1 MEQLDRF
8 IKAQE
13 NTYLVALNEI
23 KNGRKQSHWMWYIF
37 PQIKGLGMSETSR
50 YYGIDG
56 EEEAK
61 AYLDNEI
68 LESRLREITSELLK
82 LNIDNPVDIFGTIDA
97 MKLKSSMT
105 LFDYVSDYKIFSQVL
120 NKYYNGEID
129 EKTILLCEKRKKLVY
144 KKQQNFY

>member
-1 MEQLDRF
+1 MEQLNRF

-13 NTYLVALNEI
+13 NTYLVALKEI

-144 KKQQNFY
+144 KK

>member
-13 NTYLVALNEI
+13 NNYLVALNEI

-68 LESRLREITSELLK
+68 LGSRLREITSELLK

-97 MKLKSSMT
+97 IKLKSSMT
-105 LFDYVSDYKIFSQVL
+105 LFDYVSDDKIFSQVL

-144 KKQQNFY
+144 KK

>member
-1 MEQLDRF
+1 MGQLDRF

-13 NTYLVALNEI
+13 NTYLVALKEI

-68 LESRLREITSELLK
+68 LGSRLREITSELLK

-97 MKLKSSMT
+97 IKLKSSMT
-105 LFDYVSDYKIFSQVL
+105 LFDYVSDDKIFSQVL

-144 KKQQNFY
+144 KK

>member
-1 MEQLDRF
+1 MGQLDRF

-50 YYGIDG
+50 YYGIDD

-68 LESRLREITSELLK
+68 LGFRLREITSELLK

-97 MKLKSSMT
+97 IKLKSSMT
-105 LFDYVSDYKIFSQVL
+105 LFDYVSEDKIFSQVL

-129 EKTILLCEKRKKLVY
+129 EKTILLCKKRKKLVY
-144 KKQQNFY
+144 KK

>member
-37 PQIKGLGMSETSR
+37 PQIKGLGMSETSK

-68 LESRLREITSELLK
+68 LGFRLREITSELLK

-97 MKLKSSMT
+97 IKLKSSMT
-105 LFDYVSDYKIFSQVL
+105 LFDYVSDDKIFSQVL

-144 KKQQNFY
+144 KK

>member
-13 NTYLVALNEI
+13 NTYSVALNEI

-68 LESRLREITSELLK
+68 LGSRLREITSELLK
-82 LNIDNPVDIFGTIDA
+82 LNIDNPVDIFGTIDT

-105 LFDYVSDYKIFSQVL
+105 LFDYVSEDKIFSQVL

-129 EKTILLCEKRKKLVY
+129 EKTILLCKKRKKLVY
-144 KKQQNFY
+144 KK

>member
-82 LNIDNPVDIFGTIDA
+82 LNIDNPVNIFGTIDA

-105 LFDYVSDYKIFSQVL
+105 LFDYVSEDKIFSQVL

-144 KKQQNFY
+144 KK

>member
-1 MEQLDRF
+1 MDKLDRF

-13 NTYLVALNEI
+13 NTYSIALNEI

-56 EEEAK
+56 VLEAK

-68 LESRLREITSELLK
+68 LGNRLREITGELLK
-82 LNIDNPVDIFGTIDA
+82 LDENNPFDIFGTIDT
-97 MKLKSSMT
+97 MKLKSCMT
-105 LFDYVSDYKIFSQVL
+105 LFDYVSDENIFMDVL
-120 NKYYNGEID
+120 DKFYNGEVD
-129 EKTILLCEKRKKLVY
+129 EKTIWLCEKGKSLTY
-144 KKQQNFY
+144 KK

>member
-68 LESRLREITSELLK
+68 LGSRLREITSELLK
-82 LNIDNPVDIFGTIDA
+82 LNIDNPVNIFGTIDA

-105 LFDYVSDYKIFSQVL
+105 LFDYVSDDKIFSQVL

-144 KKQQNFY
+144 KK

>member
-13 NTYLVALNEI
+13 NMYLIALNEI
-23 KNGRKQSHWMWYIF
+23 KNGRKHSHWMWYIF

-56 EEEAK
+56 EDEAK
-61 AYLDNEI
+61 EYLDNEI
-68 LESRLREITSELLK
+68 LGSRLREITSELLK
-82 LNIDNPVDIFGTIDA
+82 LDINNPVDIFGTIDA

-105 LFDYVSDYKIFSQVL
+105 LFDHVSDDKLFSEVL
-120 NKYYNGEID
+120 DKYYNGEID
-129 EKTILLCEKRKKLVY
+129 EKTILLCEKGKSLTY
-144 KKQQNFY
+144 KR

>member
-13 NTYLVALNEI
+13 NTYLVALKEI

-37 PQIKGLGMSETSR
+37 PQIKGLGMSETSK

-68 LESRLREITSELLK
+68 LGSRLREITSELLK
-82 LNIDNPVDIFGTIDA
+82 LNIYNPVDIFGTIDA

-144 KKQQNFY
+144 KK

>member
-13 NTYLVALNEI
+13 NTYLVALKEI

-68 LESRLREITSELLK
+68 LGSRLREITSELLK

-97 MKLKSSMT
+97 IKLKSSMT
-105 LFDYVSDYKIFSQVL
+105 LFDYVSDDKIFSQVL

-144 KKQQNFY
+144 KK

>member
-1 MEQLDRF
+1 MGQLDRF

-13 NTYLVALNEI
+13 NTYLVALKEI

-68 LESRLREITSELLK
+68 LGSRLREITSELLK
-82 LNIDNPVDIFGTIDA
+82 LNIDNLVDIFGTIDT

-105 LFDYVSDYKIFSQVL
+105 LFDYVSEDKIFSQVL

-144 KKQQNFY
+144 KK

>member
-1 MEQLDRF
+1 
-8 IKAQE
+8 
-13 NTYLVALNEI
+13 
-23 KNGRKQSHWMWYIF
+23 MWYIF

-68 LESRLREITSELLK
+68 LGSRLREITSELLK
-82 LNIDNPVDIFGTIDA
+82 LNIDNPVDIFGTIDT

-105 LFDYVSDYKIFSQVL
+105 LFDYVSDDKIFSQVL

-144 KKQQNFY
+144 KK

>member
-68 LESRLREITSELLK
+68 LGSRLREITSELLK
-82 LNIDNPVDIFGTIDA
+82 LNIDNPVNIFGTIDA

-105 LFDYVSDYKIFSQVL
+105 LFDYVSEDKIFSQVL

-144 KKQQNFY
+144 KK

>member
-1 MEQLDRF
+1 MYKLDRF

-13 NTYLVALNEI
+13 NTYSIALNEI

-56 EEEAK
+56 VLEAK

-68 LESRLREITSELLK
+68 LGNRLREITGELLK
-82 LNIDNPVDIFGTIDA
+82 LDENNPFDIFGTIDT
-97 MKLKSSMT
+97 MKLKSCMT
-105 LFDYVSDYKIFSQVL
+105 LFDYVSDENIFMDVL
-120 NKYYNGEID
+120 DKFYNGKVD
-129 EKTILLCEKRKKLVY
+129 EKTILLCEKGKSLTY
-144 KKQQNFY
+144 KK

>member
-1 MEQLDRF
+1 MEQLNRF

-13 NTYLVALNEI
+13 NTYLVALKEI

-120 NKYYNGEID
+120 NKYYNGKID
-129 EKTILLCEKRKKLVY
+129 KKTILLCEKRKKLVY
-144 KKQQNFY
+144 KK

>member
-1 MEQLDRF
+1 MGQLDRF

-13 NTYLVALNEI
+13 NTYLVALKEI

-68 LESRLREITSELLK
+68 LGSRLREITSELLK
-82 LNIDNPVDIFGTIDA
+82 LNIDNLVDIFGTIDT

-105 LFDYVSDYKIFSQVL
+105 FFDYVSEDKIFSQVL

-144 KKQQNFY
+144 KK

>member
-13 NTYLVALNEI
+13 NTYLVALKEI

-68 LESRLREITSELLK
+68 LGSRLREITSELLK
-82 LNIDNPVDIFGTIDA
+82 LNIDNPVNIFGTIDA

-105 LFDYVSDYKIFSQVL
+105 LFDYVSDDKIFSQVL

-129 EKTILLCEKRKKLVY
+129 EKTILLCKKRKKLVY
-144 KKQQNFY
+144 KK

>member
-50 YYGIDG
+50 YYGIDD

-68 LESRLREITSELLK
+68 LGFRLREITSELLK

-97 MKLKSSMT
+97 IKLKSSMT
-105 LFDYVSDYKIFSQVL
+105 LFDYVSEDKIFSQVL

-129 EKTILLCEKRKKLVY
+129 EKTILLCKKRKKLVY
-144 KKQQNFY
+144 KK

>member
-1 MEQLDRF
+1 MGQLDRF

-13 NTYLVALNEI
+13 NTYLVALKEI

-68 LESRLREITSELLK
+68 LGSRLREITSELLK
-82 LNIDNPVDIFGTIDA
+82 LNIDNPVDIFGTIDT

-105 LFDYVSDYKIFSQVL
+105 LFDYVSEDKIFSQVL

-129 EKTILLCEKRKKLVY
+129 EKTILLCKKRKKLVY
-144 KKQQNFY
+144 KK

>member
-1 MEQLDRF
+1 MGQLDRF

-13 NTYLVALNEI
+13 NTYLVALKEI

-68 LESRLREITSELLK
+68 LGSRLREITSELLK
-82 LNIDNPVDIFGTIDA
+82 LNIDNLVDIFGTIDT

-105 LFDYVSDYKIFSQVL
+105 LFDYVSDDKIFSQVL

-144 KKQQNFY
+144 KK

>member
-13 NTYLVALNEI
+13 NTYLVALKEI

-68 LESRLREITSELLK
+68 LGSRLREITSELLK
-82 LNIDNPVDIFGTIDA
+82 LNIDNPVDIFGTIDT

-105 LFDYVSDYKIFSQVL
+105 LFDYVSDDKIFSQVL

-144 KKQQNFY
+144 KK

>member
-13 NTYLVALNEI
+13 NTYLVALKEI

-144 KKQQNFY
+144 KK